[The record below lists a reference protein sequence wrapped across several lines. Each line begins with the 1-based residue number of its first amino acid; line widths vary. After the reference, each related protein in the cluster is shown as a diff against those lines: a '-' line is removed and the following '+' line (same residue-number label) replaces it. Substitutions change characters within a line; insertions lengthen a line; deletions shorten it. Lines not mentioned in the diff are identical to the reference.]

1 VIAELIGRVISSAHS
16 QSAAAE
22 RPGCTGEPMRAAMTA
37 RIGLALIGPATLATA
52 IVATAAV
59 HAAPRA
65 ADRVP
70 QLAAGHSG
78 AIVVAE
84 NKKKAK
90 KQPQQQQ
97 QRQSAPPGGGGE
109 RGS

>member
-1 VIAELIGRVISSAHS
+1 MNAELIGRVISSARS

-52 IVATAAV
+52 IVAAAAA
-59 HAAPRA
+59 HAAPRG

-70 QLAAGHSG
+70 QLAAGHGG

-90 KQPQQQQ
+90 KQQQQQ